1 MKLRLSI
8 ILLAAALAAAPAAGQ
23 TVKSLGYNTTNGQV
37 VYSGTNTLRMPDQVK
52 FGTNSAGIASGSQYL
67 TLLDGGGG
75 VALQLGTNRIIA
87 YDEIDFGGIS
97 GTALSNAATTR
108 TNFGLGGT
116 NTVTFSNLQLN
127 SFSSGGSGGFVG
139 RNGTQLALY
148 GTNVSSSVP
157 AFYGWDG
164 FNNAALSAGT
174 SRTNLGLGAT
184 NNVTFSNI
192 TASGTLAVTG
202 NVTLS
207 GVNNTA
213 TAQTASSGSSL
224 MTRTLTDNNPLWTAG
239 SIRLLAAYA
248 SDSANGGAVTLN
260 SYGLGSAT
268 VSGGTN
274 TNGYGRANLADGINT
289 ARQYLGGGV
298 NFTQNISASF
308 VATIRSQL
316 VGDSVIRFVVG
327 APAGGVPPPAQS
339 NAITIRGFGVEF
351 SPGAGPAAFDGTT
364 NARARLFAHNG
375 TNYST
380 SAYTADF
387 PSFFI
392 SSQSQ
397 AQFIVSSSTNGVV
410 TLHMNATDGLKSAGR
425 PSTTAVLTLSN
436 GPTDGTGG
444 PFVSLF
450 SVNSSTNAPALRP
463 EMVIYNGFIEV
474 KN

>member
-1 MKLRLSI
+1 MKPPYAL
-8 ILLAAALAAAPAAGQ
+8 ILL
-23 TVKSLGYNTTNGQV
+23 
-37 VYSGTNTLRMPDQVK
+37 
-52 FGTNSAGIASGSQYL
+52 I
-67 TLLDGGGG
+67 
-75 VALQLGTNRIIA
+75 
-87 YDEIDFGGIS
+87 
-97 GTALSNAATTR
+97 AATTAYGQIDNPISSLTDLTVRSLNTSEPVTWALDAVQTNSSGPASFILTLPDTGNVIRVTNTSVIRNIANGRLGAFYYVINQSTGTIPIENTNGITVQGGR
-108 TNFGLGGT
+108 TLTLAQNEVATLVATGPTNVSVAARGDLTDVALGGT
-116 NTVTFSNLQLN
+116 
-127 SFSSGGSGGFVG
+127 
-139 RNGTQLALY
+139 A
-148 GTNVSSSVP
+148 
-157 AFYGWDG
+157 
-164 FNNAALSAGT
+164 
-174 SRTNLGLGAT
+174 
-184 NNVTFSNI
+184 
-192 TASGTLAVTG
+192 
-202 NVTLS
+202 
-207 GVNNTA
+207 NTA
-213 TAQTASSGSSL
+213 PSQTASSGASL

-397 AQFIVSSSTNGVV
+397 AQFIVSSSTNGLV
-410 TLHMNATDGLKSAGR
+410 TLHMSATDGSAGLKSAGR

-444 PFVSLF
+444 PLVSLF
-450 SVNSSTNAPALRP
+450 SVNSSTNAPASRP